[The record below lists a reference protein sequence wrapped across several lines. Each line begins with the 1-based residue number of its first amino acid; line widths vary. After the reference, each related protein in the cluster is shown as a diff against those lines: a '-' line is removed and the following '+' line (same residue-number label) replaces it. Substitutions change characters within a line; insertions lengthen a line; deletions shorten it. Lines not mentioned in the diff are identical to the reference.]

1 MSKIIAGRRGL
12 VNVRRSRQVRVMVGR
27 GRVPLVQ
34 LRSRPSLH
42 LAGIVHIVHVLYG
55 GFVGLCACVVDSCVV
70 CSSDWSVKGEG
81 CFHLAVVEGTRVH
94 FRI

>member
-55 GFVGLCACVVDSCVV
+55 GFCWPLCLCCGFVCGL
-70 CSSDWSVKGEG
+70 
-81 CFHLAVVEGTRVH
+81 FL
-94 FRI
+94 